1 MRQVV
6 RGLGAS
12 WRNGE
17 AVLSI
22 PPPPTAQAENR
33 GEVQRKED
41 ALG

>member
-12 WRNGE
+12 WRSGE

-22 PPPPTAQAENR
+22 PPQAEDR